1 MEFKIKNTPISNSKS
16 IVTGKNY
23 RFTILTSKMIRMEYS
38 DKGIFEDKS
47 TQKVINRNFPDVNF
61 TVIEKNDTLEI
72 ITDDLYL
79 TYNIGKRFNKH
90 NLNIRMLNN
99 NYSHHA
105 TWYFGNKCE
114 SNLKGTARTLD
125 GVDGSCELE
134 DGLLSRHGYSVID
147 DSKSLVI
154 NENGLIEPGE
164 ENKIDIYF
172 LGYNRNYIE
181 CLNDFYNLCGKT
193 PMLPRYILGN
203 WWSRYFKYTQE
214 SYINLMEKFKAE
226 DIPISVA
233 VFDMDWHYVDIDKK
247 YGHGWTGY
255 TWNEKLFPNHVE
267 MLKKLKD
274 EGIHTTLNVHPADG
288 IRAHEK
294 MYKNMAEKLGV
305 DYTKGIPIKFD
316 ITNNKFIE
324 AYFKCIH
331 HPLED
336 EGIDFWWIDW
346 QQGNISSIPR
356 LDPLW
361 MLNHYHFIDSGRNN
375 KRPITFSRYAGIGSH
390 RYPIGFS
397 GDTVT
402 TWNSLNF
409 QPYFTSTASNAG
421 YGWWSH
427 DIGGHQ
433 QGYKDDELA
442 VRWLEYGVF
451 SPIMR
456 LHSNNNLFS
465 GKEPWNYNN
474 QAMNIMKK
482 YMRFRHQLIPY
493 IYTMNRIFNKSNI
506 PFIQPMYYKYPDEKS
521 AYNVPNQYYFGS
533 ELIVNPITEKSDKYT
548 VKGKVKTWLPEGI
561 WFDIFTGISYKGN
574 RNIIMYRNLDKI
586 PVLAKSGSII
596 PMSSID
602 EKHSHIENPQ
612 KIDLFVMS
620 GSDGN
625 FELYEDDGVSMNFED
640 GDYVTT
646 NYELFWNK
654 GEFVINPANGNI
666 KLIPEERIYTIRI
679 FGLNINDIESVT
691 VDNINLNYTV
701 EKDVNS
707 VLIKIEKVS
716 VNKKIIIK
724 FNNNIEFKNNCID
737 EELIKIINEAQIGY
751 VEKEL
756 IYNSFK
762 NMDSKENFISELL
775 TINVPLEI
783 KEMILEIILA

>member
-38 DKGIFEDKS
+38 DKGIFEDKA

-164 ENKIDIYF
+164 ENKINIYF

-324 AYFKCIH
+324 AYFKFIH

-336 EGIDFWWIDW
+336 EGVDFWWIDW

-612 KIDLFVMS
+612 KIDLFVIS

-762 NMDSKENFISELL
+762 NIDSKENFISELL